1 MTTTE
6 ASRLAP
12 LTGPQVWYGPDLAA
26 RSDWIRPLTAA
37 EITELEAAVKRLDA
51 TGIDIAD
58 IGPEH
63 LQVPGLQPLI
73 ERVTGR
79 QRR

>member
-58 IGPEH
+58 IGPSTKRTSGFRH
-63 LQVPGLQPLI
+63 DHPPGDD
-73 ERVTGR
+73 
-79 QRR
+79 